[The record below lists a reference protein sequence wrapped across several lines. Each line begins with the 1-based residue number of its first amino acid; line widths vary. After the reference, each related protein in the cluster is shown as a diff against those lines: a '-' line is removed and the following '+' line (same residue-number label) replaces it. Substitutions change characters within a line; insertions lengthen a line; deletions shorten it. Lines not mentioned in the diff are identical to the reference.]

1 MLRGITKG
9 ACVCQFSWFAY
20 LFTVFFAYAFSNYAY
35 FQKGFHNIGVFVDE
49 FLLKKTTQIW
59 ELTVSSRYAYFFY
72 TFRPIRLF
80 SSHKFPIRS
89 TFIRPVLFHEERR
102 IISWIR
108 VGNANFSEKT
118 FFFSFYLSQ
127 IAVSILIQ
135 LCLWIHWNADEV
147 KKFHVLNCW
156 LWRAG
161 ASFSSLEVLHG
172 GLKTNYCKP
181 YFKNLLRF

>member
-9 ACVCQFSWFAY
+9 ACLCLFWFAY

-59 ELTVSSRYAYFFY
+59 ELTVSSRYAYVFY

-89 TFIRPVLFHEERR
+89 TFIRPVLFHEEWR

-108 VGNANFSEKT
+108 RRSANFPEKT
-118 FFFSFYLSQ
+118 FSFSFYLSQ

-135 LCLWIHWNADEV
+135 LCLWIHWNADE
-147 KKFHVLNCW
+147 FMFW
-156 LWRAG
+156 IAGRSLWRAG
-161 ASFSSLEVLHG
+161 GFFSSLETLHG